1 MSDRS
6 SSPPQQPDRN
16 KEEPSDSDVDL
27 YAIILYIQVTILY
40 IQVTILYIQ
49 VTILYIQVTI
59 LYIQINI
66 LYIQV
71 TILYI
76 QVIKSKGVAAQRFRK
91 KKPD

>member
-1 MSDRS
+1 MTWSLRDHHG
-6 SSPPQQPDRN
+6 
-16 KEEPSDSDVDL
+16 KEEQSDSGDSDVEVT
-27 YAIILYIQVTILY
+27 ILYIQVTILY

-59 LYIQINI
+59 LYIQVTI

-76 QVIKSKGVAAQRFRK
+76 QVIKSKGVAAQRFRTNISSIQ
-91 KKPD
+91 